1 MNWYCLSYFVGFIW
15 GFGNAQPDSYL
26 GTVGFQDNDIVLKTS
41 LIGSCL
47 SSSLVR
53 FSADK
58 GKFLE
63 SS

>member
-1 MNWYCLSYFVGFIW
+1 MHTY
-15 GFGNAQPDSYL
+15 NAYL
-26 GTVGFQDNDIVLKTS
+26 GTVGFQDNDIALKTS